1 MLEIYITETIA
12 KLSHSKDYRDIALR
26 ARLQLILEL
35 LHMPVPNL
43 SESAYSEFL
52 QLTMSISYERTR
64 RSASYSPGTA
74 GRTVKSNGT
83 RNIWLDDA
91 IEYKS
96 TAVPR
101 LTASSDG

>member
-1 MLEIYITETIA
+1 MLEVYITETIE

-26 ARLQLILEL
+26 SRLQLILEL

-52 QLTMSISYERTR
+52 QLTMSISYERAR
-64 RSASYSPGTA
+64 RSASYSPNTT
-74 GRTVKSNGT
+74 GRAIKSNGT

-96 TAVPR
+96 TAVSR
-101 LTASSDG
+101 LAASTD